1 MSALKA
7 KVKARPVDAA
17 EALLEI
23 GSEELPA
30 TNLADLFEN
39 GAANPLEAAA
49 RKVYEAHRIGIDAIR
64 VYATPRRLVFH
75 ATGVQPRQAAHDVLT
90 RLLTRQE
97 SYDADGR
104 PTEKLLTILKHRNG
118 RAEDTL
124 VQESNGKE
132 YVFLKKAEPVKPT
145 AQVLPE
151 VFAEIV
157 KGLNFP
163 KNMYWND
170 SGFHFPRPIR
180 SLLGLYGSRPVSFEA
195 AGLRSRAETVFF
207 SKSRRQRVPV
217 KDTAAYF
224 KLLTQRGVVLDQVE
238 RKKRVKQLL
247 ESLSRPL
254 GARVYDD
261 PFLLNEVT
269 YLVETPEGLA
279 APFGRE
285 FLDLPLEVLTVSMAR
300 KQRLFGLVD
309 RSGRVMPSFLAVLD
323 GKATESQKKII
334 SRNMEG
340 ILRAKL
346 QDSLFF
352 YREDQKLTLEKK
364 RPELAGLVFLKNAG
378 SMLEKSERL
387 ERLAGRVGPAAGLD
401 AQEVRDLQRAARL
414 CKSDL
419 LTQMVGEFPELQ
431 GITGRYYAAAN
442 GESQGTAL
450 AIGEQ
455 YLPRTVNDPLPST
468 RVGCVLSALDKAD
481 LIAAC
486 FGLGLEPTS
495 SLDPYGLRRSAVG
508 VMKIAV
514 EKGVE
519 LSVPELVDGCLE
531 ELSKYV
537 PEDKRKAARGKLI
550 GFYKDRFKAVL
561 ADRGHREDVID
572 AALAARFDSPAET
585 ARRVEVLS
593 KLASGPDFIQASK
606 VVERTSNIL
615 KGNKAELPRQIRADL
630 IREDLEREVYEL
642 YSRHAEDIRRVVDGG
657 DLAGATS
664 LYARTFFAILEQFFE
679 KVFVN
684 HEDPAVRTNRLAL
697 LKGIRDLYTEKIA
710 DLSKIRPS

>member
-1 MSALKA
+1 MKKTVLIPRD
-7 KVKARPVDAA
+7 V
-17 EALLEI
+17 LLEI

-30 TNLADLFEN
+30 TNLADIFQN
-39 GAANPLEAAA
+39 NAVNPLEAAA
-49 RKVYEAHRIGIDAIR
+49 RKVFEAHRVQIASLR

-75 ATGVQPRQAAHDVLT
+75 ATGVAAQQASRDILT

-97 SYDADGR
+97 SLDTDGK
-104 PTEKLLTILKHRNG
+104 PTEKLLTILKHRG
-118 RAEDTL
+118 GTIEQT
-124 VQESNGKE
+124 VTQESNGKE
-132 YVFLKKAEPVKPT
+132 YLFLKKAEPVRPT
-145 AQVLPE
+145 AAVLPD
-151 VFAEIV
+151 VLAEIV
-157 KGLNFP
+157 KGLAFP

-180 SLLGLYGSRPVSFEA
+180 WLVGLYGSKPVTFRVA
-195 AGLRSRAETVFF
+195 DLRSKPETVFF
-207 SKSRRQRVPV
+207 CKSRRARAAV

-224 KLLTQRGVVLDQVE
+224 RLLSKRGVILDQFE
-238 RKKRVKQLL
+238 RKRRVQMLL
-247 ESLSRPL
+247 EKLAKPL
-254 GARVYDD
+254 GGRIYDD

-279 APFGRE
+279 APFSRE

-309 RSGRVMPSFLAVLD
+309 AAGRVQPSFLAILD
-323 GKATESQKKII
+323 GRATDKQKKRI

-352 YREDQKLTLEKK
+352 YREDQKVTLEKK

-387 ERLAGRVGPAAGLD
+387 VRLCAPFARHAGLD
-401 AQEVRDLQRAARL
+401 AQETRDLERAAYL

-431 GITGRYYAAAN
+431 GITGRYYALAH
-442 GESQGTAL
+442 GESSGTAT

-455 YLPRTVNDPLPST
+455 YLPRTAADPLPSA
-468 RVGCVLSALDKAD
+468 RVGCALSALDKID
-481 LIAAC
+481 LITAC

-495 SLDPYGLRRSAVG
+495 SLDPYGLRRSAAG

-514 EKGVE
+514 EKGIE
-519 LSVPELVDGCLE
+519 LSVPALVDASLE
-531 ELSKYV
+531 ELSRYV
-537 PEDKRKAARGKLI
+537 AEDKRKAARPKLI
-550 GFYKDRFKAVL
+550 AFFKDRFKAVL
-561 ADRGHREDVID
+561 TDRGYREDLIE
-572 AALAARFDSPAET
+572 AAMASRFDSPAET
-585 ARRVEVLS
+585 ARRIETLS
-593 KLASGPDFIQASK
+593 ELASGSDFLQASK

-615 KGNKAELPRQIRADL
+615 KGNKLQLPGELRADL
-630 IREDLEREVYEL
+630 LREDLEKRVYEL
-642 YSRHAEDIRRVVDGG
+642 FRDRADGIRRAADSG
-657 DLAGATS
+657 DLSQATS
-664 LYARTFFAILEQFFE
+664 LYARAFFAILEQFFE
-679 KVFVN
+679 QVFVN
-684 HEDPAVRTNRLAL
+684 HDDLEVRTNRLAL

-710 DLSKIRPS
+710 DLSKIKSS